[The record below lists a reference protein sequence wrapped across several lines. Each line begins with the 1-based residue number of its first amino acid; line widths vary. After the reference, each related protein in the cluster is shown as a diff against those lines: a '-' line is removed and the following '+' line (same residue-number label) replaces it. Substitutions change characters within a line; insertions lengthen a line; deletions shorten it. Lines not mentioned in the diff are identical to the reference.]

1 VAGRMRILPLLIPT
15 IAIAHSLAQS
25 APGRSGTLGSMKHT
39 YLNQVVFAC
48 ATARGEQKAQARPA
62 VTAKQERPQ
71 EPPLGPQQLASI
83 AVDKFIG
90 GMKLADLPEGRAAM
104 IKAQWVTGDAD
115 YGESVYYRPVY
126 TEGKTLFEG
135 LFDTDVA
142 TVRGYKRLMEMDAVS
157 EAKTTL
163 KIRFVAIAYADKAS
177 GEWKVL
183 TTGDNGSVDVESNLT
198 YFRKHLTDTRFESEQ
213 GNYYS
218 YGFWL
223 LQAGQLKAAKEAL
236 LRAKDANPLS
246 TSNPNRSIGSSVQL
260 KGAQISALL
269 DVINRVIGN

>member
-1 VAGRMRILPLLIPT
+1 MRILPLLIPA
-15 IAIAHSLAQS
+15 IAIAHSLAQP
-25 APGRSGTLGSMKHT
+25 APGWSETTGSIKHT
-39 YLNQVVFAC
+39 YLNQVAFIC
-48 ATARGEQKAQARPA
+48 APAPAQQKTQGRPA
-62 VTAKQERPQ
+62 ATAKQEKPQ

-90 GMKLADLPEGRAAM
+90 GMKLADLPEGRAMMA
-104 IKAQWVTGDAD
+104 KAQWVTGDAD
-115 YGESVYYRPVY
+115 YGQSVYYRPVY
-126 TEGKTLFEG
+126 TEAKTLFEG

-142 TVRGYKRLMEMDAVS
+142 TVRGYRRLMEMDAVS

-183 TTGDNGSVDVESNLT
+183 TTGNNGSVDVESNLA
-198 YFRKHLTDTRFESEQ
+198 YFRQHLTDTRFESEQ

-236 LRAKDANPLS
+236 LKAKDANPLS
-246 TSNPNRSIGSSVQL
+246 TSNPDRSIGSSVQL
-260 KGAQISALL
+260 KRAQISALL
-269 DVINRVIGN
+269 DVINRVTGD